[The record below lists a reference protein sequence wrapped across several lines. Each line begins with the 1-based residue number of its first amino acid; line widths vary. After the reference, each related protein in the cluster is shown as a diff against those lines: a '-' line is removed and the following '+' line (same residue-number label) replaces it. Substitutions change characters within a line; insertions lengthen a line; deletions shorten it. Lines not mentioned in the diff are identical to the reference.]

1 MYVHLYAPRE
11 REPIGALRV
20 SFRWSDG
27 RGPLVRACFLV
38 CSPSQRGAIQLVA
51 RANRHVRATALYGD
65 GFITGLRFDS
75 FAFVRA
81 GAMDAGRARR

>member
-1 MYVHLYAPRE
+1 M
-11 REPIGALRV
+11 
-20 SFRWSDG
+20 
-27 RGPLVRACFLV
+27 RACFLV

-81 GAMDAGRARR
+81 GAMDADGARAGPAPRVVEDRAGVLMVVGKGRAALLHAWT